1 MTTASTLTLPAY
13 ADEFLLRRDI
23 TFLNHGSFGACPRP
37 VFNVY
42 QEWQRELEAQ
52 PVDFLG
58 RRMGDLIH
66 AARARLATYLGTSA
80 DALVFVPN
88 ATSGV
93 NAVARSLPLEPGD
106 EIMGTNHEYG
116 AVDRTWRFV
125 CRQRGTRYINQ
136 PLALPIHTPEEF
148 MEQLWAGV
156 TERTRVISISHITS
170 FSALKFPV
178 EEVCRRARA
187 AGILTVIDGAHAP
200 GQIDLHLD
208 TLGADFYTGN
218 CHKWLCAP
226 KGAGFLYARADW
238 QHLVEPLVVSHGWE
252 SETPGASRFHDHFDW
267 NGTHDP
273 AAYLSI
279 PAAIDFQAERD
290 WPQVRAACHELA
302 QVARDRIG
310 LMTGL
315 PQICPDS
322 PDWWGQMCTIPLP
335 PGDARELHR
344 RLWEEFRIEIPTMTW
359 QNQRFIRVSIQAYNG
374 PADVEHLLAA
384 LADLLPAQTPVDAAG
399 R

>member
-1 MTTASTLTLPAY
+1 MATDSTLTLPVY
-13 ADEFLLRRDI
+13 ADEFLLRRDV

-37 VFNVY
+37 VFSVY

-58 RRMGDLIH
+58 RRMGDLLH
-66 AARARLATYLGTSA
+66 AARARLATYLGTSS
-80 DALVFVPN
+80 DELVFVPN
-88 ATSGV
+88 ATSGINV
-93 NAVARSLPLEPGD
+93 VARSLPLEPGD
-106 EIMGTNHEYG
+106 EILGTNHEYG

-125 CRQRGTRYINQ
+125 CRHRGARYINQ
-136 PLALPIHTPEEF
+136 PLALPINSPEKF
-148 MEQLWAGV
+148 LEQLWAGV

-178 EEVCRRARA
+178 EEACRRARE
-187 AGILTVIDGAHAP
+187 AGILTVIDGAHVP
-200 GQIDLHLD
+200 GQIDLALD

-226 KGAGFLYARADW
+226 KGAGFLYARVDM
-238 QHLVEPLVVSHGWE
+238 QHLLEPLVVSHGWE

-267 NGTHDP
+267 SGTHDP

-290 WPQVRAACHELA
+290 WPRVRAACHSLA
-302 QVARDRIG
+302 KVARERIG
-310 LMTGL
+310 AWTEL

-322 PDWWGQMCTIPLP
+322 TDWWGQMCTIPLP

-359 QNQRFIRVSIQAYNG
+359 QNRRFIRVSIQAYNS
-374 PADVEHLLAA
+374 PADVDHLLAA
-384 LADLLPAQTPVDAAG
+384 LAELVPSVDAPPV
-399 R
+399 